1 MSKRN
6 ETLQVSDVAWPRK
19 IGLTPSP
26 WTSLGRPGR
35 FFCFV
40 LLCFVLFCFSRINF
54 FLFQW
59 RVFRVSEQDLSTSGW
74 VSQALIT
81 QLPPNKGFEP
91 LISTIDGVERKKLK
105 KVFFSLSEGYK
116 EGYKDLVLYS
126 QPWEAM
132 GLLFNKVQLTLS
144 GNHAFG
150 I

>member
-1 MSKRN
+1 M
-6 ETLQVSDVAWPRK
+6 
-19 IGLTPSP
+19 
-26 WTSLGRPGR
+26 
-35 FFCFV
+35 
-40 LLCFVLFCFSRINF
+40 
-54 FLFQW
+54 FL
-59 RVFRVSEQDLSTSGW
+59 
-74 VSQALIT
+74 
-81 QLPPNKGFEP
+81 GFEP

-116 EGYKDLVLYS
+116 EGYKELVLYS